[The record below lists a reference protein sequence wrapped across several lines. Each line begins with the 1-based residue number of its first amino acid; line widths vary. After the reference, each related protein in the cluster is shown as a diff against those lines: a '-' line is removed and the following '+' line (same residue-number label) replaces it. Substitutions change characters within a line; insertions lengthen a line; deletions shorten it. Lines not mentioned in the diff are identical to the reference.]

1 MFNYQRHL
9 CTHWQIRSAHQAPFQ
24 IVNLNIL
31 SMFTHVCVLCNSQ
44 LYSQCKVVSSSLN
57 WPSWPLFNSN
67 SKLLYYWQDF
77 CHLHTWGSCITQV
90 FSENCN
96 TDITLILQSLLDNH
110 DERCLKIFQ
119 FLLIF
124 CWEVSGLFEH
134 PALHHSTD
142 WSCVQNIKTSAQ
154 KLTQTSTW
162 L

>member
-1 MFNYQRHL
+1 MCVYCATLN
-9 CTHWQIRSAHQAPFQ
+9 CT
-24 IVNLNIL
+24 L
-31 SMFTHVCVLCNSQ
+31 SVKLSVL
-44 LYSQCKVVSSSLN
+44 VWTDPADPSSTPT
-57 WPSWPLFNSN
+57 PSYCIIDKIFATYLQP
-67 SKLLYYWQDF
+67 
-77 CHLHTWGSCITQV
+77 GSCITQV

-124 CWEVSGLFEH
+124 CWEVCGLFEH